1 MHCNKLRENEQVT
14 TRTAAS
20 SSVLQTLSCSKP
32 PNIAEVTDQIL
43 NLLFFRGMQLTL
55 VTFVFCIVLL
65 TLAKHTSYFTSC
77 ISRCKPL
84 TLEEDTLILP

>member
-1 MHCNKLRENEQVT
+1 
-14 TRTAAS
+14 
-20 SSVLQTLSCSKP
+20 
-32 PNIAEVTDQIL
+32 
-43 NLLFFRGMQLTL
+43 MQLTL

-84 TLEEDTLILP
+84 TLEEDTLILPYYKNNGRQLIATELVANKHM